1 MVEGKFSNVS
11 KDLYFYLSQALSIH
25 RETGIGIFNI
35 SCCFCMV
42 YMQVTQ
48 LRLPVT
54 VEERVAVTLWKLATN
69 VQYRTL
75 SALFG
80 LGHSTVGAVV
90 VETCHTIAPI
100 YPYPP
105 RR

>member
-25 RETGIGIFNI
+25 RD
-35 SCCFCMV
+35 CFCMV
-42 YMQVTQ
+42 HMQVTQ